1 MQRNCLWC
9 VVVAGAV
16 VVSAAWGCSGTSSE
30 KDAQKSEKVTY
41 YCLETHKTVELEPQE
56 EIPAVNPATGRRTLV
71 PAYRD
76 PKTKKWRPIPQAV
89 DPGR

>member
-1 MQRNCLWC
+1 MQPNCLWC
-9 VVVAGAV
+9 VVLAGAMVAGAV
-16 VVSAAWGCSGTSSE
+16 LGCGGAGSE
-30 KDAQKSEKVTY
+30 KGASDQPKVTY

-56 EIPAVNPATGRRTLV
+56 ELPAVNPATGRRTLV

-76 PKTKKWRPIPQAV
+76 PKTNKWRPIPQAV